1 MMKEELPQ
9 QIRRAIVQSE
19 TAAAPHNLPTSRQAW
34 SRLQFR
40 LAYRPPRGRYTV
52 HASTL
57 PVALYVLAFLIWMT
71 WSGWL
76 SASLLAVLTS
86 AAAAAVSLLLHISRI
101 FRS

>member
-1 MMKEELPQ
+1 MKEELPQ
-9 QIRRAIVQSE
+9 QIRRAILHAE
-19 TAAAPHNLPTSRQAW
+19 AAAAPHDLPTSRQAW

-40 LAYRPPRGRYTV
+40 LAYRPARGRYTV

-57 PVALYVLAFLIWMT
+57 GVALYVLAFLSWMT

-86 AAAAAVSLLLHISRI
+86 AAAGAVCLSLHISRI